1 MTQQNEPDAELL
13 LSKQRGILSPHE
25 DEQNQIERDK
35 RTRAAEMLEDDRERG
50 HVGDSEFKRSK
61 PD

>member
-13 LSKQRGILSPHE
+13 LSKQRGILPAHE
-25 DEQNQIERDK
+25 NEQHDEE
-35 RTRAAEMLEDDRERG
+35 TPDREMR
-50 HVGDSEFKRSK
+50 DNRDNLKRSE

>member
-1 MTQQNEPDAELL
+1 MTQQNEPDPELL

-25 DEQNQIERDK
+25 DEQNDSDRDEK
-35 RTRAAEMLEDDRERG
+35 TRAAEMLEDDRERG
-50 HVGDSEFKRSK
+50 YIGDSELKRSE